1 MCIAKPVSAEEDRIT
16 ETARKWGKELFF
28 HREQQEGRQGSPCP
42 GWGSTHSD
50 SGLPHLSIKD
60 LGHNQRSMTSR
71 LQRSFWMLNFACLGE
86 ITASHRFPSGAS
98 GKGHDWSNLAC
109 MHTPI
114 PRGVCNPKYVRNQQ
128 MRWASEWADN
138 GPPCL
143 KFHDFLN
150 TECNFSSWFCY
161 WEGVCA
167 AHPNTV
173 NLDSVFSVDHTSPWF
188 RSQNY
193 I

>member
-1 MCIAKPVSAEEDRIT
+1 MGEGAVLSQR
-16 ETARKWGKELFF
+16 TA
-28 HREQQEGRQGSPCP
+28 GRQ
-42 GWGSTHSD
+42 T
-50 SGLPHLSIKD
+50 GLTLSRVRQHPLWLWVAASEHKGFGTKSEI
-60 LGHNQRSMTSR
+60 LTSR
-71 LQRSFWMLNFACLGE
+71 LQRSLWMLNFACLGE

-98 GKGHDWSNLAC
+98 GKGHDWSDLAC

-128 MRWASEWADN
+128 MRWASEWADK

-193 I
+193 V